1 MAKILIIEDDED
13 IAKVEKDYLELSG
26 YEAVIASD
34 GVSGL
39 NIGLSGDYDLILLD
53 LMLPGMDGFAVC
65 KHLREKVKVPIL
77 MVTARREDVDKIY
90 GLGLG
95 ADDYIDKPFTP
106 SVLVAKVKAH
116 LAIRERYSGASKV
129 LDSTEVIIDEIRL
142 NKDTHRVFV
151 GEKEIELKNKE
162 FELLQFFMENQDIV
176 FGREELY
183 EKIWGM
189 EALGD
194 NTTVAVH
201 INRIREKIEE
211 EPSKPKH
218 LLTVWG
224 AGYKFV

>member
-106 SVLVAKVKAH
+106 SVLVARVKAH

-224 AGYKFV
+224 VGYKFV

>member
-106 SVLVAKVKAH
+106 SVLVARVKAH

>member
-106 SVLVAKVKAH
+106 SVLVARVKAH
-116 LAIRERYSGASKV
+116 LAIRERYSGARKV